1 MTEITVRTANGDIK
15 GYSQNGC
22 SVFKGV
28 PYAQPPVGGLRF
40 RPPKALT
47 PWEGVKDCTEFAP
60 AAMQP
65 MFHGGD
71 YEIGEDCLYLNIWSP
86 DMSPEA
92 NLPVMFWIYGGAF
105 TWGASN
111 EPTYDGEAI
120 CAEGCILV
128 TINYRVNIFGF
139 FNSPELENEN
149 GGPRCCGILDQIAAL
164 KWVRENIRQFGGN
177 PDNIMIFGQSAGG
190 MSVRMLLTSPLTEGL
205 FKRAVVHSGGGLSE
219 GDLVRT
225 SAEFT
230 DMCVNTLKHVGWSFE
245 DIMSKDPQEIIDVM
259 LPGVREM
266 MDDGDLQYFQPF
278 IDGYALTD
286 VPGVSIYNGRYH
298 NVDIMCGSVAGD
310 SWMFS
315 RKVRGHLEGNN
326 GYFKGFALSPSIA
339 WGRRNIHEGREG
351 IYSYYFD
358 RTQPPKEIKYY
369 THGAPPF
376 GADTPHAAEL
386 AYIFGTL
393 RVKDD
398 RFDVFDYELA
408 EILRK
413 YWTNFAKYG
422 DPNGSTLPYWPRFET
437 GSELT
442 MHFGNNVVK
451 AEDLTQDKD
460 IERVISF
467 CEKTPGMLTSLKGF

>member
-1 MTEITVRTANGDIK
+1 MSDILVHTGYGDIK
-15 GYSQNGC
+15 GHKENGC
-22 SVFKGV
+22 SIFKGI
-28 PYAQPPVGGLRF
+28 PYAAPPVGALRF
-40 RPPKALT
+40 RPPKAPI

-71 YEIGEDCLYLNIWSP
+71 YEINEDCLYLNIWTP
-86 DMSPEA
+86 DVSPEA
-92 NLPVMFWIYGGAF
+92 KLPVMFWIYGGAF

-139 FNSPELENEN
+139 FNTPELEKGN

-164 KWVRENIRQFGGN
+164 GWVRENISAFGGD
-177 PDNIMIFGQSAGG
+177 PDNILIFGQSAGG

-205 FKRAVVHSGGGLSE
+205 FTRAVVHSGGGLSE
-219 GDLVRT
+219 GDLVRP
-225 SAEFT
+225 ADEFT
-230 DMCVNTLKHVGWSFE
+230 QMCVNTLKHVGWTFA
-245 DIMSKDPQEIIDVM
+245 DIMEKDSQEIIDVM
-259 LPGVREM
+259 LTGVREM
-266 MDDGDLQYFQPF
+266 MADGDLQYFQPF
-278 IDGYALTD
+278 IDGHALTD
-286 VPGVSIYNGRYH
+286 VPGVNIYNGKYH
-298 NVDIMCGSVAGD
+298 KVDIMCGTVAGD

-315 RKVRGHLEGNN
+315 RKVRGQLEGCN
-326 GYFKGFALSPSIA
+326 GYFKGFAVSPSVA
-339 WGRRNIHEGREG
+339 WGRRNIHAGYPG

-358 RTQPPKEIKYY
+358 RKQPPKEIKYY
-369 THGAPPF
+369 THGEPPF

-393 RVKDD
+393 SRKDS
-398 RFDVFDYELA
+398 RYDVYDFELA
-408 EILRK
+408 DMLRK

-422 DPNGSTLPYWPRFET
+422 DPNGSSLPYWPKFET

-442 MHFGNNVVK
+442 MHFGNSEIK
-451 AEDLTQDKD
+451 AEDLTKD
-460 IERVISF
+460 SEIERVISF
-467 CEKTPGMLTSLKGF
+467 CEKTPGMLTSLEGF

>member
-1 MTEITVRTANGDIK
+1 MSEVLVHTTKGDIK
-15 GYSQNGC
+15 GYAADGC
-22 SVFKGV
+22 CIFKGI
-28 PYAQPPVGGLRF
+28 PYAAPPVGKLRF
-40 RPPKALT
+40 HPPVEHE
-47 PWEGVKDCTEFAP
+47 PWEDALSCTEFRPAP
-60 AAMQP
+60 MQP
-65 MFHGGD
+65 MFHGGT
-71 YEIGEDCLYLNIWSP
+71 YPISEDCLYLNIWTP
-86 DMSPEA
+86 DLSSEA

-111 EPTYDGEAI
+111 ESTYDGEAI

-139 FNSPELENEN
+139 FNTPELENEN
-149 GGPRCCGILDQIAAL
+149 GGPKCCGILDQIAAL
-164 KWVRENIRQFGGN
+164 KWVKENIRSFGGN

-219 GDLVRT
+219 GDLVRP
-225 SAEFT
+225 SGEFT
-230 DMCVNTLKHVGWSFE
+230 EMCVNTLKHVGWTYE
-245 DIMSKDPQEIIDVM
+245 EIMQKDASEIIEVM
-259 LPGVREM
+259 LKGVREM
-266 MDDGDLQYFQPF
+266 MADGDLQYFQPF

-286 VPGVSIYNGRYH
+286 VPGVSIYNGRFH

-315 RKVRGHLEGNN
+315 RKVRSQLEGNN

-339 WGRRNIHEGREG
+339 WGRRNIHEGRTG

-358 RTQPPKEIKYY
+358 RTQPPVDIKYY

-393 RVKDD
+393 RKKDD
-398 RFDVFDYELA
+398 RFDVYDYELA
-408 EILRK
+408 GILRK

-422 DPNGSTLPYWPRFET
+422 DPNGTALPYWPRFER

-442 MHFGNNVVK
+442 MHFGNSEIK
-451 AEDLTQDKD
+451 AEDLTRESDV
-460 IERVISF
+460 ERVISF
-467 CEKTPGMLTSLKGF
+467 CERTPGMLTSLKGF